1 MNLDDALGKDFGAI
15 QPYKKT
21 MHAIMLEIDI
31 SLAHRCDHQGAQGFT
46 FSFPVKCDMAIE
58 AGRFGFG
65 QIKKAVL
72 EANNLWKGILMYR
85 SGHVHGNSLEAIYKD
100 QMPKRIQNRS
110 VIKP

>member
-1 MNLDDALGKDFGAI
+1 MQSCWKSIYLLHTGVITKVPRAS
-15 QPYKKT
+15 P
-21 MHAIMLEIDI
+21 
-31 SLAHRCDHQGAQGFT
+31 
-46 FSFPVKCDMAIE
+46 SFPVKCDTAIE

-72 EANNLWKGILMYR
+72 EANNLWKGILIYR